1 MALNKPDRK
10 PAILLDWFTVSYR
23 SIVLGIATLV
33 LAAGAVGGAV
43 YYKYVYE
50 GSPKKRAAESISAA
64 EKSLEQASSQA
75 TPAEGTELKE
85 TAQRLLAEARRHFD
99 ASNFED
105 ATRSAEQSQMS
116 ARRLLSLLKGEV
128 ARAAQFY
135 KIEGDV
141 RVKKAREM
149 VWIPAEK
156 GMPLSAGDQIKTSSR
171 SAAQI
176 IYFNGTITTVTP
188 GSLLEIK
195 ELYDN
200 PSTRIQQ
207 VREQLREGRIASMT
221 QDTTA
226 EGSFHEIATTNTVAT
241 TQQRANLEVA
251 YDDRQG
257 RTRLAVHSG
266 RTKVA
271 STQGGAGVALEAGEG
286 VEVDRE
292 ARVSEKTTL
301 PPTPLLEEP
310 IDHKIIQL
318 GDADEGAVELSW
330 QKIPGARRYRV
341 QVAGQALFSETLA
354 DRTVSSSSDTFAR
367 ATEGSYYWRVSALF
381 DDGTEGPPSEV
392 RKFRVVAGTLSPI
405 GDRNPPPLSI
415 EDFLPFATQVI
426 VRGKTEPGATLTVDG
441 NRIDVYDD
449 GSFTSVIPLRRAGTV
464 KLIFIAQDVA
474 GNSTRLERTVTV
486 DTY

>member
-1 MALNKPDRK
+1 MASKKGSRK

-23 SIVLGIATLV
+23 SIVIGLVTLV
-33 LAAGAVGGAV
+33 LVGGAVGGAA

-50 GSPKKRAAESISAA
+50 GSPKARASDSIATA
-64 EKSLEQASSQA
+64 EKILELASAEA
-75 TPAEGTELKE
+75 TPAEGMELKE
-85 TAQRLLAEARRHFD
+85 TAQRLLAESRRHFD
-99 ASNFED
+99 DSNFED
-105 ATRSAEQSQMS
+105 ATRAAEQSQMS
-116 ARRLLSLLKGEV
+116 SRRLLSMLKGEA

-141 RVKKAREM
+141 RVKRAKEM

-156 GMPLSAGDQIKTSSR
+156 GMALSAGDQIKTSSR

-207 VREQLREGRIASMT
+207 VREQLREGKIASMT
-221 QDTTA
+221 QDPSA
-226 EGSFHEIATTNTVAT
+226 EGSFHEIATTNSVAT
-241 TQQRANLEVA
+241 TQERASLEVA
-251 YDDRQG
+251 YDDREG

-266 RTKVA
+266 RARVA
-271 STQGGAGVALEAGEG
+271 APEGGRGVAVQAGEG
-286 VEVDRE
+286 VQVDRE
-292 ARVSEKTTL
+292 AGMSDKTTL

-318 GDADEGAVELSW
+318 GDADEGSVELTW

-341 QVAGQALFSETLA
+341 QVSGQALFSEMLA
-354 DRTVSSSSDTFAR
+354 DRAVASNSDTFAR
-367 ATEGSYYWRVSALF
+367 AVEGSYYWRVSALF

-405 GDRNPPPLSI
+405 GDRVPPPLSI

-441 NRIDVYDD
+441 SRIDVYDD
-449 GSFTSVIPLRRAGTV
+449 GSFTSVIPLRRTGAV
-464 KLIFIAQDVA
+464 KLTFIAQDVA
-474 GNSTRLERTVTV
+474 GNSTRLERTVSV
-486 DTY
+486 DAY